1 MELPLHRSCNI
12 IELIMDEFFALGEI
26 TITIAGFAAL
36 FSILRSQKKTWDDFD
51 KLNLIRFYMMIEF
64 ACLISIFSFLPVI
77 LLGYFSSEIVFR
89 LSFGL
94 YFLVIFPYE
103 IYGIKRNIRY
113 SGKIAVDGIRT
124 VILLVIWNLLILY
137 ALLGALDLLG
147 ENYKTNYLILL
158 FLMFVSALYLFIR
171 LIYFSIRK
179 V

>member
-1 MELPLHRSCNI
+1 
-12 IELIMDEFFALGEI
+12 MDEFFALGEI

-36 FSILRSQKKTWDDFD
+36 FSILRPQKNTWDDSD

-77 LLGYFSSEIVFR
+77 LLGYTHPEIAFR
-89 LSFGL
+89 LSFSL
-94 YFLVIFPYE
+94 FFLVVFPYE

-113 SGKIAVDGIRT
+113 SGKIAIDGTRT
-124 VILLVIWNLLILY
+124 VILLIVWNLMLLF
-137 ALLGALDLLG
+137 ALLGALGLFG

-158 FLMFVSALYLFIR
+158 FFMFVSALYLFIR

>member
-1 MELPLHRSCNI
+1 
-12 IELIMDEFFALGEI
+12 MDEFFALGEI

-36 FSILRSQKKTWDDFD
+36 FSILKTQKKSWDSFD

-64 ACLISIFSFLPVI
+64 TCLISIFSFLPVI
-77 LLGYFSSEIVFR
+77 LLDYFNTEIAFR

-94 YFLVIFPYE
+94 FFLVVFPYE

-113 SGKIAVDGIRT
+113 SGKVAIDGVRT
-124 VILLVIWNLLILY
+124 VVLLVIWNLIILY
-137 ALLGALDLLG
+137 ALFGTLGLLG
-147 ENYKTNYLILL
+147 ENFKTNYLTLL
-158 FLMFVSALYLFIR
+158 FLMFTSALYLFIR

>member
-1 MELPLHRSCNI
+1 
-12 IELIMDEFFALGEI
+12 MDEFFALGEI

-36 FSILRSQKKTWDDFD
+36 FSILRPQKNTWDDSD

-77 LLGYFSSEIVFR
+77 LLGYTNPEVAFR
-89 LSFGL
+89 LSFSL
-94 YFLVIFPYE
+94 FFLVVFPYE

-113 SGKIAVDGIRT
+113 SGKIAIDGTRT
-124 VILLVIWNLLILY
+124 VVLLIVWNLMILFS
-137 ALLGALDLLG
+137 LLGALGLFG

>member
-1 MELPLHRSCNI
+1 MY
-12 IELIMDEFFALGEI
+12 EFFALGEI

-36 FSILRSQKKTWDDFD
+36 FSILRPQKNTWDDSD

-77 LLGYFSSEIVFR
+77 LLGYTNPEVAFR
-89 LSFGL
+89 LSFSL
-94 YFLVIFPYE
+94 FFLIVFPYE

-113 SGKIAVDGIRT
+113 SGKIAIDGTRT
-124 VILLVIWNLLILY
+124 VVLLIVWNLMILF
-137 ALLGALDLLG
+137 ALLGALGLFG